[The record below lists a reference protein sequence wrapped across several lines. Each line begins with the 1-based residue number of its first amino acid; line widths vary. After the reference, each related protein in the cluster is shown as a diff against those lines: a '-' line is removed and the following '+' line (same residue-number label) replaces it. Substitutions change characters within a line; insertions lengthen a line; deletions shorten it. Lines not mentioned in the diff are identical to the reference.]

1 MVNTEKYASQR
12 GAVTDGHKSFNS
24 NSILTDAAAGDQERE
39 RDRER
44 ECVYVFFFLI
54 YF

>member
-39 RDRER
+39 RER
-44 ECVYVFFFLI
+44 ECVYVFFFKI

>member
-24 NSILTDAAAGDQERE
+24 NSIPLMLLQETRRERE
-39 RDRER
+39 RV
-44 ECVYVFFFLI
+44 CVRVFFLNLFLS
-54 YF
+54 

>member
-24 NSILTDAAAGDQERE
+24 NSILTDAAAGD
-39 RDRER
+39 
-44 ECVYVFFFLI
+44 
-54 YF
+54 